1 MSLFCSLPANV
12 VSVLQRGEECRAA
25 LHVRSSQG
33 VQEVSAGRA
42 LFDELRVGTRVR
54 YRFVPPP
61 PPGKSKRALKDWG
74 KAHVRWVRARVKSK
88 SATHV
93 VLRDESGSGASSTLS
108 VSDVSNRV
116 VVE

>member
-1 MSLFCSLPANV
+1 MSLFCSLPANLIN
-12 VSVLQRGEECRAA
+12 VLERGHACRAA

-33 VQEVSAGRA
+33 VEVSAGRA
-42 LFDELRVGTRVR
+42 LFDELREGMLVR
-54 YRFVPPP
+54 YRFVPPAP
-61 PPGKSKRALKDWG
+61 PDMSKRALRDWG
-74 KAHVRWVRARVKSK
+74 KAHVRWVKARVKSK